1 MKLLLK
7 IIGGLL
13 LLIVLFVGGFFAYV
27 QITGIPSYETQPV
40 DLKVEATPVRV
51 ARGKAIANML
61 CKQCHLDLATGKLTG
76 HRLEDLP
83 PDFGTAYS
91 RNITR
96 DPEHGV
102 GSWTDG
108 EIAYLLRTGIKRN
121 GHYAPPWMVKL
132 PRIADEDIY
141 SIIAF
146 LRSDDSLVQASSI
159 PSRESQPSF
168 LAKFLCHVAFK
179 PFVYPDHE
187 IKAPDIHDK
196 VVYGKYIVQDV
207 LSCYSCHSAS
217 FKTMDENHPEKSQG
231 YLGGGNGMPGMDGKL
246 VYTAN
251 LTPDLTGIGNLSED
265 DFVKAVREGIR
276 PDGRPL
282 RYPMTRLPELGEEEA
297 RAIYAYLKTVPPIHN
312 EVNRT
317 FSDLGGSA
325 LSDGKAIY
333 HKYGCI
339 ACHGETGVG
348 LGDLT
353 RSKIDFPADS
363 SLRAWI
369 QNPPSFKPMTKM
381 PPFKGIIQDAEYAPL
396 MAYVRQ
402 LSDAKK

>member
-1 MKLLLK
+1 MKLFFQIL
-7 IIGGLL
+7 GSLL
-13 LLIVLFVGGFFAYV
+13 LLVVLIAGGFLAKV
-27 QITGIPSYETQPV
+27 QITGIPSYKTQKV
-40 DLKVEATPVRV
+40 DLKVEVTPERV
-51 ARGKAIANML
+51 VRGKAIANML

-83 PDFGTAYS
+83 RDFGTAYS
-91 RNITR
+91 RNITN
-96 DPEHGV
+96 DSAHGI

-108 EIAYLLRTGIKRN
+108 ELAYLLRTGIKRN
-121 GHYAPPWMVKL
+121 GKYAPPWMVKL

-146 LRSDDSLVQASSI
+146 LRSDDSLVQAAPV
-159 PSRESQPSF
+159 PSRESEPSF

-179 PFVYPDHE
+179 PFAYPDHE
-187 IKAPDIHDK
+187 INAQDIHDK
-196 VVYGKYIVQDV
+196 IAYGKYVVQDGID
-207 LSCYSCHSAS
+207 CYACHSAS

-231 YLGGGNGMPGMDGKL
+231 YLGGGNGMPGLDGKI

-251 LTPDLTGIGNLSED
+251 ITMDPTGIGSWSED
-265 DFVKAVREGIR
+265 DFVKAVREGVR
-276 PDGRPL
+276 PDGSPL
-282 RYPMTRLPELGEEEA
+282 RYPMARLPELRDEEV

-312 EVNRT
+312 EVARN
-317 FSDLGGSA
+317 FPDLSGAA

-363 SLRAWI
+363 SLKAWI
-369 QNPPSFKPMTKM
+369 QNPPAFKPMTKM
-381 PPFKGIIQDAEYAPL
+381 PPFKDIIQDAEYAPL

-402 LSDAKK
+402 LSDAQK